1 MRNVARPTQQKGE
14 PMGSTRPDRVLRL
27 GNVQA
32 SIKLD
37 RDRYQTIWLSVAI
50 SRPDYSAEGI
60 VMKGP
65 RLEDMPA
72 LEQIMHWALDAIR
85 DLLTTPEPKKR
96 SRRSG

>member
-1 MRNVARPTQQKGE
+1 
-14 PMGSTRPDRVLRL
+14 MGSRRPDRVIRL

-37 RDRYQTIWLSVAI
+37 RDRYQVIWLSVAI
-50 SRPDYSAEGI
+50 SRADFSAEGI
-60 VMKGP
+60 VMKCP

-72 LEQIMHWALDAIR
+72 LEQIMHWALDTIR
-85 DLLTTPEPKKR
+85 ELLATPEPKKPKKR